1 LAISFEQ
8 FRRKTVKTYPN
19 QPINILTTNKPNMLK
34 SILSLTIL
42 ATAFL
47 AVAPSANAQMK
58 IGTLDMNAIFTQY
71 YKTKDAEAKLN
82 EARAAAKKELDD
94 RLETLKKSM
103 DDINKINADIEKPE
117 LSNDAKGKM
126 TKSRDEKVNDARN
139 LDREIT
145 EFRGTRER
153 QLQEQFVRMRK
164 DIIDEI
170 MKVVNDKVKN
180 TGFDIVFDKSGMSMG
195 QIPVLVYSRGD
206 LDFSKEIVDTLNKNA
221 PKSTTP
227 AP

>member
-1 LAISFEQ
+1 
-8 FRRKTVKTYPN
+8 
-19 QPINILTTNKPNMLK
+19 MLK
-34 SILSLTIL
+34 SILSATIA
-42 ATAFL
+42 ATALL
-47 AVAPSANAQMK
+47 AFAPSANAQVKM
-58 IGTLDMNAIFTQY
+58 GTLDMNAIFTQY

-94 RLETLKKSM
+94 RLENLKKSM

-117 LSNDAKGKM
+117 LSKDAKAKM
-126 TKSRDEKVNDARN
+126 TKDRDEKVNDARN

-170 MKVVNDKVKN
+170 MKVVNDKVKEA
-180 TGFDIVFDKSGMSMG
+180 GYDVVFDKSGMSMG
-195 QIPVLVYSRGD
+195 QIPVLVYSRSD
-206 LDFSKEIVDTLNKNA
+206 LDFSAAIVTALNKNA
-221 PKSTTP
+221 PKSS
-227 AP
+227 AAN